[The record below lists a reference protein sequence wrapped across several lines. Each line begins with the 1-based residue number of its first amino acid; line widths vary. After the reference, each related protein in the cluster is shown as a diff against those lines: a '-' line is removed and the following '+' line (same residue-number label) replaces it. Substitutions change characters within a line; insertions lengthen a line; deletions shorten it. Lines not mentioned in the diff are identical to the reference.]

1 MSELIGLIAFVFGSL
16 IVATALGRWMIARD
30 PNSDFVVDWNAR
42 VEAWWGM
49 VIVLGLA
56 MLAGFPGVL
65 ILFAFLS
72 FAALREFVTI
82 AHLDR
87 ADHWAWAG
95 VFFLALPIQYA
106 LIAFE
111 WYGLYSIYIPVYGL
125 VLAPVI
131 SVLSGRTKRF
141 LSRIGA
147 LQMAM
152 MVCIYCVSHVPALM
166 TLDIPGYEGR
176 GVLLVAFLALV
187 TQGSDVLQYV
197 FGRLYGKRPIAPAL
211 SPKKTWEGFWG
222 GTLSAA
228 ALGAGLYWITPFG
241 PVGAAFLAFVSVLLG
256 FLSGLVMSA
265 IKRDRGIKDWGH
277 AFPGHG
283 GFLDRLDSVVFA
295 APVFFHLV
303 RYGWA
308 V

>member
-1 MSELIGLIAFVFGSL
+1 MIDLWLLFLFAFGCLTLATVAGGLMRRRAPGSE
-16 IVATALGRWMIARD
+16 
-30 PNSDFVVDWNAR
+30 FVVDWNAR
-42 VEAWWGM
+42 VEVWWGM
-49 VIVLGLA
+49 VVVLGLA
-56 MLAGFPGVL
+56 MLAGFWGVL
-65 ILFAFLS
+65 LLFAFLS

-87 ADHWAWAG
+87 ADHWAWAA
-95 VFFLALPIQYA
+95 VFFLALPVQYG
-106 LIAFE
+106 LIAAD
-111 WYGLYSIYIPVYGL
+111 WYGLYSIFLPVYGL

-141 LSRIGA
+141 LARIGA

-152 MVCIYCVSHVPALM
+152 MVCIYCVSHVPALVL
-166 TLDIPGYEGR
+166 LDIPGYEGR
-176 GVLLVAFLALV
+176 GVLLVAFLVLV

-197 FGRLYGKRPIAPAL
+197 FGRLYGRHPIAPAL
-211 SPKKTWEGFWG
+211 SPRKTWEGFWG
-222 GTLSAA
+222 GTFSAA
-228 ALGAGLYWITPFG
+228 VLGAMLWWITPFS
-241 PVGAAFLAFVSVLLG
+241 PLAAALLAFVSVLLG

-283 GFLDRLDSVVFA
+283 GFLDRMDSVVFA